1 MNNWILP
8 DINILSRSDNVDD
21 NEQMEQAAREGD
33 AITDRLDE
41 LGCRAEVEDIHIGP
55 QVVSYDMALAEKVT
69 VRDIPKWNKDL
80 QYLLGTE
87 SLTIHAPMA
96 GTKYIR
102 IEIENKL
109 RKKILIGDV
118 IDSAQ
123 APLTFPIGVA
133 PDNSII
139 ARDIKTFPHC
149 LVAGMTGSGKS
160 NMLQSMICSLLMKTT
175 PDELSLLL
183 VDTKQVELTMYDGI
197 PNLLTPVITDAW
209 EAVNHFSVLVDIM
222 EKRYKLAQE
231 YGARELTELNDR
243 LPSDQKLP
251 YILVVVDEIA
261 DLIYLSKH
269 EIEEAVVRIAQKA
282 RAVGIHLVLATQTPR
297 REIITGIL
305 KANLSSRI
313 GFTTASELDSRIII
327 DRNGLGQL
335 TGLGDAVFV
344 HNGKIP
350 QRIQSPFVSSAE
362 IGAIVKHWSDQIYWR
377 QELAA

>member
-1 MNNWILP
+1 MNNWSLP
-8 DINILSRSDNVDD
+8 NINILSRSDDIDD
-21 NEQMEQAAREGD
+21 NEQMEIAAREGD

-41 LGCRAEVEDIHIGP
+41 LECRAEVEDIHIGP

-123 APLTFPIGVA
+123 APLTIPIGVA
-133 PDNSII
+133 PNNSII
-139 ARDIKTFPHC
+139 ARNIRTFPHC

-160 NMLQSMICSLLMKTT
+160 LALHSMICSLLMKST
-175 PDELSLLL
+175 PDELLFLL
-183 VDTKQVELTMYDGI
+183 VDTKQVELTMYDEI
-197 PNLLTPVITDAW
+197 PNLLTPVVTDAW
-209 EAVNHFSVLVDIM
+209 EAVDHFSALVYTM
-222 EKRYKLAQE
+222 EERYKLAQK
-231 YGARELTELNDR
+231 YGARDLTELNDK
-243 LPSDQKLP
+243 LPHSQKLP

-282 RAVGIHLVLATQTPR
+282 RAVGIYLVLATQTPR

-327 DRNGLGQL
+327 DKNGCGQL
-335 TGLGDAVFV
+335 TGNGDAVFIF
-344 HNGKIP
+344 NGKIP
-350 QRIQSPFVSSAE
+350 QRIQSPFVSSEE
-362 IGAIVKHWSDQIYWR
+362 IGAIVKHWHDQIYW
-377 QELAA
+377 QKEIAA